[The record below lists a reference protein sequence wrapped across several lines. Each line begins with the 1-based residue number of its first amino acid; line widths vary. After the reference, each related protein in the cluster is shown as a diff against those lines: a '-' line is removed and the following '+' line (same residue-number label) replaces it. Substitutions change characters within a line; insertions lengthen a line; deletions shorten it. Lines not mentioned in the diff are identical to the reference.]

1 MDGLLMAT
9 YQRKDHFHQRAKSE
23 GYQLAGGLQAVGDP
37 AEAPSSAQRSD
48 RVADLG
54 CWPGGWLQ
62 VAAEAV
68 GPART
73 AWSGSTSSCRSTRRS
88 ENANVVSLYR
98 RSLGDAIAR
107 EKRSWPLLGGAAADI
122 VLSDAAP
129 KLTGVRPTDR
139 AREEDLLQAIE
150 AMLSAVLRPG
160 GTLLLKVLDGPEAQA
175 ATKRLRAR
183 FESGRILKP
192 RASRRGTSERYLL
205 ARRFRPGAAG
215 QGGGLALSD

>member
-1 MDGLLMAT
+1 MAT
-9 YQRKDHFHQRAKSE
+9 YQRKDHFHQRAKRE
-23 GYQLAGGLQAVGDP
+23 GFRSRAAYKLLEIQQAHGLL
-37 AEAPSSAQRSD
+37 RSGD
-48 RVADLG
+48 RVVDLG
-54 CWPGGWLQ
+54 CWPGSWMQ
-62 VAAEAV
+62 VAASEV
-68 GPART
+68 GPRGHVVGIDLQEIDPPLNIA
-73 AWSGSTSSCRSTRRS
+73 
-88 ENANVVSLYR
+88 NAIALCGD
-98 RSLGDAIAR
+98 LGDASSR
-107 EKRSWPLLGGAAADI
+107 EEILAGLGGAAADI

-139 AREEDLLQAIE
+139 AREEALLQAIE

-205 ARRFRPGAAG
+205 ARRFRTAAAG
-215 QGGGLALSD
+215 QGGGALSE